1 MNLLK
6 SNGESLNDSR
16 MIEKIL
22 QSLELKF
29 DYIVVTVE
37 KSKDLDF
44 MTINQFIGSLQ
55 AHKKK

>member
-16 MIEKIL
+16 MIERIL

-37 KSKDLDF
+37 ESKDLDF

>member
-37 KSKDLDF
+37 ESKDLDF

>member
-6 SNGESLNDSR
+6 SNGENLNDSR

>member
-1 MNLLK
+1 
-6 SNGESLNDSR
+6 